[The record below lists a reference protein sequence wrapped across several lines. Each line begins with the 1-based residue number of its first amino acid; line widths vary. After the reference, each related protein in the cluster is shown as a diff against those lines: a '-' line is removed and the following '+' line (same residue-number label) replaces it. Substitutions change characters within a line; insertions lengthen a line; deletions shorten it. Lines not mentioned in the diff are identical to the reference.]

1 MEIDTKTAVILV
13 LGALLVF
20 ALFQMSGTKTED
32 RSTGA
37 AVGSQAYGNSPP
49 YSTASNARAVN
60 NLPTAVGGC

>member
-1 MEIDTKTAVILV
+1 MEIDTKTAVIV
-13 LGALLVF
+13 ALGVILVF
-20 ALFQMSGTKTED
+20 ALFQIGGTAESD

-37 AVGSQAYGNSPP
+37 AVNSRAYGNSPP